1 MQDLALTGGALFV
14 CGAIGLWLARR
25 GAFAKFIESY
35 LAASMCALL
44 LTCMLMGGVGLMAV
58 QLL

>member
-1 MQDLALTGGALFV
+1 MEDFALLGVVLFV
-14 CGAIGLWLARR
+14 CGAVGLWLARR
-25 GAFAKFIESY
+25 GAFSKFIESY